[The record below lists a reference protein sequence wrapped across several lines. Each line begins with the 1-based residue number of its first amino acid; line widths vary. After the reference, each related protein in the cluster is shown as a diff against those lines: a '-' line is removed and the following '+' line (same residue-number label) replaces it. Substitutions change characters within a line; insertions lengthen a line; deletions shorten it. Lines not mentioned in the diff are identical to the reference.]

1 MSLLFSDEELAAM
14 AARYA
19 QRQVKQ
25 SPPTPP
31 PGFKYVPRTQAQW
44 QKRIDQTWQSNRTFR
59 PPKPAMPPPPS
70 TPPPAPSAPEF
81 AYQQRTPQQW
91 ERRIDQDPWSNRTFR
106 PRPSVAN
113 FEPLKESK
121 SKSKLPAITG
131 STPCVCGHCR
141 DSHEYPLPAHPPLP
155 ASLSTRC
162 VVNTGCECP
171 AFCPTDR
178 KPTIPRAPVGP
189 YTPCAKC
196 GHARN
201 QHCTKHKPGKVNRL
215 KLGELAFRILQKA
228 DGTSYGCRHY
238 DPANRSCQCNSTG
251 CSAARDG
258 KNFCECEKFVN
269 PSLTPKTRVPRGE
282 TRAKKPA
289 SVMPGVATT
298 NGTPET
304 VLAGGPVK
312 PRRSRKKKTAFVT
325 DAPEL
330 FPPAS
335 ANP

>member
-1 MSLLFSDEELAAM
+1 MTYLFSDEELAAM
-14 AARYA
+14 AVRYA

-25 SPPTPP
+25 QASAPP
-31 PGFKYVPRTQAQW
+31 PPALPPNFVYHERSPEVWHRRAH
-44 QKRIDQTWQSNRTFR
+44 QSRENFVLE
-59 PPKPAMPPPPS
+59 PKPA
-70 TPPPAPSAPEF
+70 TP
-81 AYQQRTPQQW
+81 R
-91 ERRIDQDPWSNRTFR
+91 
-106 PRPSVAN
+106 V
-113 FEPLKESK
+113 EPLKESK

-131 STPCVCGHCR
+131 STRCVCGHCR
-141 DSHEYPLPAHPPLP
+141 DSHEYPLPAHPPLL

-162 VVNTGCECP
+162 VVNTGCTCP

-178 KPTIPRAPVGP
+178 KPTIPRPPVGP

-201 QHCTKHKPGKVNRL
+201 QHCTKHKPGAVARL
-215 KLGELAFRILQKA
+215 KPGELAFRILQKA

-238 DPANRSCQCNSTG
+238 DPANRSCQCDSTG
-251 CSAARDG
+251 CSATPDG
-258 KNFCECEKFVN
+258 QNFCECSVFQNPWSVRKTTGAREKRRNRKPVDA
-269 PSLTPKTRVPRGE
+269 SL
-282 TRAKKPA
+282 A
-289 SVMPGVATT
+289 VAATDST
-298 NGTPET
+298 SET
-304 VLAGGPVK
+304 VLAGQPVK